1 MTNGQMDE
9 WHASRKDQ
17 LPWQVI
23 MIGDPEMVRNLE
35 SHCVFRAR
43 RARDALRR
51 RSGGP
56 ASSSPHP
63 PPGRVPGVGGSA
75 RASSSPHPPPELTA
89 AAAAAAAGATEAG
102 AAGAAAAA
110 AVSRL
115 AEALGSRAAV
125 QLARNAA
132 HAEAWA
138 DAAGGAAVDY
148 AAAAALY
155 AAAADAATSAQAATS
170 AAAAAAA
177 AASGS
182 SSWFGRSADSR
193 RGNDDAPAVWAVAAL
208 QVSGG
213 RCWRRSRDA
222 RAAKALLAAG
232 LAATPQA
239 VGGLHELALCH
250 LDSGDYDGARALW
263 EEVSALLR
271 PGWSV
276 GALFWLSPVLFLFRK
291 LCFCIP

>member
-23 MIGDPEMVRNLE
+23 MIGDPDMVRNLE

-56 ASSSPHP
+56 
-63 PPGRVPGVGGSA
+63 
-75 RASSSPHPPPELTA
+75 ASSSPHPPPELTA

-155 AAAADAATSAQAATS
+155 AAAADAATSAQAATA

-182 SSWFGRSADSR
+182 GSWFGRRADSR
-193 RGNDDAPAVWAVAAL
+193 SGNDDAQTAVWAVAAL

-232 LAATPQA
+232 LAATPRA

-271 PGWSV
+271 PGWYV
-276 GALFWLSPVLFLFRK
+276 GALYSSFFF
-291 LCFCIP
+291 